1 MLSGRGGKMAWQ
13 FRRRIR
19 VLPGFSINLSKSGMS
34 ATIGVKGAS
43 VNIGEKGAHLNTGI
57 PGTGVYNRKKIG
69 GLDNNKDSKV
79 ELEQNDDDFFEI
91 QSLSAEQ
98 LTSENLFGLKAAIIE
113 SQKEKSR
120 LKAVY
125 EKLKKQYHFSSFLS
139 VFSYLLIIGF
149 FYKKLHKIASE
160 RKNDMLQA
168 EKDYTSYF
176 LDIEVNMDD
185 ELKKIYDDM
194 KSSFHQLTKIH
205 SIWDIT
211 SSQSI
216 DKVRERSAASASIQ
230 RTRTNFE
237 EKSLDFLTISDQAMV
252 LNNKNGSDYY
262 LFPGFIVAYESSNS
276 SFGIVD
282 YKELNIESCKIKFI
296 ETQTIPTDTE
306 VLGNTWKYV
315 NKNGSPD
322 KRFKDNYQIPIV
334 EYYELNISNP
344 KGISDSFQFSNVK
357 VAEAFCV
364 AFSNYVST
372 LKKLN
377 WRKE

>member
-43 VNIGEKGAHLNTGI
+43 VNIGEKGAYLNTGI
-57 PGTGVYNRKKIG
+57 SGTGVYNRKKIG

-149 FYKKLHKIASE
+149 FYKKLHKIG
-160 RKNDMLQA
+160 R
-168 EKDYTSYF
+168 
-176 LDIEVNMDD
+176 V
-185 ELKKIYDDM
+185 
-194 KSSFHQLTKIH
+194 
-205 SIWDIT
+205 
-211 SSQSI
+211 
-216 DKVRERSAASASIQ
+216 
-230 RTRTNFE
+230 
-237 EKSLDFLTISDQAMV
+237 
-252 LNNKNGSDYY
+252 
-262 LFPGFIVAYESSNS
+262 
-276 SFGIVD
+276 
-282 YKELNIESCKIKFI
+282 
-296 ETQTIPTDTE
+296 
-306 VLGNTWKYV
+306 
-315 NKNGSPD
+315 
-322 KRFKDNYQIPIV
+322 
-334 EYYELNISNP
+334 
-344 KGISDSFQFSNVK
+344 
-357 VAEAFCV
+357 
-364 AFSNYVST
+364 
-372 LKKLN
+372 
-377 WRKE
+377 